1 MTNQKNRRR
10 VVNPIIDDF
19 SNYEKMRDAGLD
31 AKTVYLTGKAD
42 RLDPITLIRM
52 IRHVFQLSLVE
63 AKEVKVVADGLA
75 NSLEEYQEKL
85 IPGLEAALK
94 EMEEWEES
102 ESFSKFV

>member
-1 MTNQKNRRR
+1 
-10 VVNPIIDDF
+10 
-19 SNYEKMRDAGLD
+19 MRDAGLD